1 MPEKFILSP
10 YDLTEEYMD
19 FTRHK
24 GFMNDLSI
32 AVLSSFT
39 ILLAFWWY
47 FYFEAY
53 DSDYQEYIKWMILV
67 NNALTL
73 LLLYMRYSL

>member
-39 ILLAFWWY
+39 ILLAF
-47 FYFEAY
+47 
-53 DSDYQEYIKWMILV
+53 
-67 NNALTL
+67 
-73 LLLYMRYSL
+73 